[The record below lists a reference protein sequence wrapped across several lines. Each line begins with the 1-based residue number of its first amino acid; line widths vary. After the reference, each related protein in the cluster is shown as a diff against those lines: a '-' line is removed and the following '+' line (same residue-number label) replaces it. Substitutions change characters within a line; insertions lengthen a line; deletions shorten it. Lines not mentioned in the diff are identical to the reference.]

1 MSRLSRTHQRN
12 LSLLCLL
19 ALALGGAILGW
30 EPADASETAMKQDW
44 NQYRGPERNG
54 ISSETGWLADWPKS
68 GPTTKWKA
76 DIGTGFAS
84 MAVVDGKVY
93 ALGHSKDQDHVY
105 CLDAETG
112 EVVWEKSYEAA
123 IRDKQHEGGPC
134 GTPAVANGLVF
145 TLGKE
150 GQFYCWNAENGE
162 QVWYHDLTEALDA
175 KIPTWAFSGSPL
187 LYNDWVVIDVGK
199 TAAFKQDTGEMVWKS
214 KDYGSAYS
222 SPVPMTLAGKE
233 CIVSFPE
240 FGLVVLDAKDG
251 SEIARHQWETSYG
264 VNSTTPIVDGSNI
277 FISTGYNRGAS
288 LVKFDDSGNS
298 ETVWE
303 NNNMNNHFNT
313 SILHEGYLYG
323 MDDAEKTLA
332 CLDYKTGET
341 VWTQDGFGKGSVA
354 FADGKLIILSDQGE
368 MAIAEATPEGYK
380 EISRWQVLGPKCWTV
395 PVISHHKIFARNA
408 KGDLVCI
415 DVAKG

>member
-1 MSRLSRTHQRN
+1 
-12 LSLLCLL
+12 
-19 ALALGGAILGW
+19 
-30 EPADASETAMKQDW
+30 
-44 NQYRGPERNG
+44 
-54 ISSETGWLADWPKS
+54 
-68 GPTTKWKA
+68 
-76 DIGTGFAS
+76 
-84 MAVVDGKVY
+84 
-93 ALGHSKDQDHVY
+93 
-105 CLDAETG
+105 
-112 EVVWEKSYEAA
+112 
-123 IRDKQHEGGPC
+123 
-134 GTPAVANGLVF
+134 
-145 TLGKE
+145 
-150 GQFYCWNAENGE
+150 
-162 QVWYHDLTEALDA
+162 
-175 KIPTWAFSGSPL
+175 
-187 LYNDWVVIDVGK
+187 
-199 TAAFKQDTGEMVWKS
+199 
-214 KDYGSAYS
+214 
-222 SPVPMTLAGKE
+222 
-233 CIVSFPE
+233 
-240 FGLVVLDAKDG
+240 
-251 SEIARHQWETSYG
+251 
-264 VNSTTPIVDGSNI
+264 VDGSNI